1 MNSVQKNTYERQYIG
16 SSEKDTKQWLMI
28 HLDEWYNDEDVKIDD
43 IITQAMNQEFM
54 YMTITP
60 ITINNDSTVDWY

>member
-1 MNSVQKNTYERQYIG
+1 
-16 SSEKDTKQWLMI
+16 MI

-43 IITQAMNQEFM
+43 IITQAMDQEFM